1 MFGLVTPF
9 SYPFSQAEYIYGFFL
24 REGSE
29 REPIEIRKQ
38 NSHITEAVSKVHSF
52 RFLLFGDNQDF
63 SYSLFSL
70 NQKKRRSK

>member
-29 REPIEIRKQ
+29 REPVKIRKQ
-38 NSHITEAVSKVHSF
+38 NSRITEAVSKVHSF
-52 RFLLFGDNQDF
+52 RFLLFGEIKTF
-63 SYSLFSL
+63 LTAFF
-70 NQKKRRSK
+70 R